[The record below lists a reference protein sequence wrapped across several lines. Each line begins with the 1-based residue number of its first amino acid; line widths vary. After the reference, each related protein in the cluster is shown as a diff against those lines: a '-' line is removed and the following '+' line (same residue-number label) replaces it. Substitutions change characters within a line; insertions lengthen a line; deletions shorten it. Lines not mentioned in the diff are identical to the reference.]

1 MDILFHLP
9 NPLTTQIHRTQASG
23 LLDVDAIHT
32 HECIDDLLA
41 TVGVDG
47 IAETVSYDLNGHA
60 GFDADA
66 VACVALLGGNSK

>member
-1 MDILFHLP
+1 MYYLLFWLP

-23 LLDVDAIHT
+23 LLDVDAIDA

-47 IAETVSYDLNGHA
+47 ITETVRYDLYGHA
-60 GFDADA
+60 WLNADA
-66 VACVALLGGNSK
+66 VA